1 MKVAMQ
7 FLIQACGLSTLLVS
21 GVADAAEQGWLR
33 YVNARYRYHLCY
45 PTTLK
50 AQPEAPNGDGRV
62 FHAADGGSLTVF
74 GRNDVLHDGIDATAK
89 DIASRLA
96 GRGGRTSYAAGR
108 ENWRVVSGTDRAGN
122 IFYSKILRRDDQ
134 FAIVELRYP
143 ANAPR
148 YRLIA
153 TRISTCFAMLN

>member
-1 MKVAMQ
+1 MAGRLGATQ
-7 FLIQACGLSTLLVS
+7 RCGA
-21 GVADAAEQGWLR
+21 GVASVRERPVSIPPLLSDDAESTAGR
-33 YVNARYRYHLCY
+33 A
-45 PTTLK
+45 K
-50 AQPEAPNGDGRV
+50 GDGRV
-62 FHAADGGSLTVF
+62 FHAVDGGSLAVF

-122 IFYSKILRRDDQ
+122 IFYIKILRRDDQ
-134 FAIVELRYP
+134 FAIVALRYP

-148 YRLIA
+148 FRSIA
-153 TRISTCFAMLN
+153 TRIGACFAMLN